1 MNFLDKKSNTLH
13 ETKKDP
19 SIELLRI
26 FGCISVIGNH
36 VKINM
41 RYFRKKKRYLQKF
54 SIIFN
59 GCLCA
64 DGVPIFWSIMG
75 FFYSKKFHMFQS
87 GEEDPPPTI
96 SLSAQK
102 TY

>member
-41 RYFRKKKRYLQKF
+41 RYFRKKKKI
-54 SIIFN
+54 SSKIFYY
-59 GCLCA
+59 
-64 DGVPIFWSIMG
+64 F
-75 FFYSKKFHMFQS
+75 
-87 GEEDPPPTI
+87 
-96 SLSAQK
+96 
-102 TY
+102 